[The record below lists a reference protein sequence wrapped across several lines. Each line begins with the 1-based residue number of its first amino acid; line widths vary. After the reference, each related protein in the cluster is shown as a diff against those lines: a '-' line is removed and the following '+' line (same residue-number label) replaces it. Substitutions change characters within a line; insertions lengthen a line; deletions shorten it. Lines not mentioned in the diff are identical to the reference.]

1 MNSYDQSK
9 PKLAVILSRFP
20 YPLEKG
26 DKLRAYYQIRE
37 LSNNFQLTL
46 YALTEEK
53 VTSEQK
59 AALAPYCEEIH
70 VFKLKKWMMLLQL
83 FLALFGERP
92 FQVAYFFDP
101 ILKIRMTRI
110 LSKQQPDHLYCQLIR
125 ASDYVKD
132 YHHCHKTLDYMDA
145 LSKGIDR
152 RIGKVPSL
160 FRWLFRSEARRLRNY
175 EQRIFTYFDNHTII
189 SEQDRDL
196 ILHPKRKNIHCIAN
210 GIDRSFF
217 NFKKKE
223 PDHELVFVGNLSYA
237 PNIEA
242 VEEIDEIVRQIPG
255 IRCFI
260 SGATPSAKVRRIVE
274 NNPQLTLNGWTDD
287 IREAYV
293 RGKIFFAPMMI
304 GTGMQNKLLEAMALG
319 LPCVTTPLAG
329 NAIKGIHEQTLLMGE
344 NQTELIQCIHVLLQ
358 EPDSAKVIAQKGSQ
372 FVQENYSWKASVVE
386 LEKIFMNKQFGSR

>member
-1 MNSYDQSK
+1 MNSYNQSK
-9 PKLAVILSRFP
+9 PKLAVVLSRFP

-37 LSNNFQLTL
+37 LSHNFQITL

-53 VTSEQK
+53 VTREQK
-59 AALAPYCEEIH
+59 AALALYCEEIH
-70 VFKLKKWMMLLQL
+70 VFRLKKWMMVLQL

-101 ILKIRMTRI
+101 FLKIRMNRL

-125 ASDYVKD
+125 AADYVKD

-152 RIGKVPSL
+152 RIDKVPSL
-160 FRWLFRSEARRLRNY
+160 LRWLFRSEARRLRNY
-175 EQRIFTYFDNHTII
+175 EQRIFTYFENHTII

-217 NFKKKE
+217 EFHKNE

-237 PNIEA
+237 PNVEA
-242 VEEIDEIVRQIPG
+242 VEEIDRILRQIPEV
-255 IRCFI
+255 RCFI
-260 SGATPSAKVRRIVE
+260 SGATPSVKVRRIVE

-287 IREAYV
+287 IRQAYT

-329 NAIKGIHEQTLLMGE
+329 NAIKGIHKQTLLMGE
-344 NQTELIQCIHVLLQ
+344 NQVELIQCIQSLLQ
-358 EPDSAKVIAQKGSQ
+358 DPEAAKEIAQKGSQ
-372 FVQENYSWKASVVE
+372 FVHENYSWEASVLE
-386 LEKIFMNKQFGSR
+386 LETIFKKK